1 MITVGDTYSMTV
13 TITADMVATYGA
25 LTGDMNPIHFD
36 ADYARETRF
45 GKNIVHGML
54 LLGYFSNIVG
64 NHLPGNGTI
73 YNMQSARFAKPVFIN
88 DTLTFTVTVVEID
101 KSKSKLIL
109 NNTCINGDGN
119 IVLEGEA
126 KVYNYTP
133 GLL

>member
-1 MITVGDTYSMTV
+1 
-13 TITADMVATYGA
+13 
-25 LTGDMNPIHFD
+25 
-36 ADYARETRF
+36 
-45 GKNIVHGML
+45 
-54 LLGYFSNIVG
+54 
-64 NHLPGNGTI
+64 
-73 YNMQSARFAKPVFIN
+73 MQSARFAKPVFIN

>member
-54 LLGYFSNIVG
+54 FLGYFSNIVG
-64 NHLPGNGTI
+64 NHRPGNGTI
-73 YNMQSARFAKPVFIN
+73 IICSQRDLPSRF
-88 DTLTFTVTVVEID
+88 L
-101 KSKSKLIL
+101 
-109 NNTCINGDGN
+109 
-119 IVLEGEA
+119 
-126 KVYNYTP
+126 
-133 GLL
+133 